1 MPEIQY
7 SLLNTEAEIHQ
18 LLALQQSNLPQ
29 NISGEEA
36 KSQGF
41 LTVEHDFDLMKAMND
56 AEAHVIAKDQ
66 GQVIGYCLVML
77 SSFQDRIPVLQPMF
91 ALLDGLSYHQ
101 KLLVDY
107 QYFVMG
113 QVCIDKNYRGQGVF
127 DGLYQNLARHYH
139 QKYDFVV
146 TEVATRNVRSI
157 KAHQRVGFELLHR
170 YTDPRGEEWDVIIWN
185 WQASEKASEK

>member
-1 MPEIQY
+1 MTQINYTLLTTDTEIR
-7 SLLNTEAEIHQ
+7 Q

-29 NISGEEA
+29 HISTQEA
-36 KSQGF
+36 QSQGF
-41 LTVEHDFDLMKAMND
+41 VTVEHDYELMKAMNE

-66 GQVIGYCLVML
+66 QKVIGYCLVML

-91 ALLDGLSYHQ
+91 ALLDGLVYQS
-101 KLLVDY
+101 KPLETY

-127 DGLYQNLARHYH
+127 DGMYESLKENYH
-139 QKYDFVV
+139 QKYDFVI

-185 WQASEKASEK
+185 WLIK